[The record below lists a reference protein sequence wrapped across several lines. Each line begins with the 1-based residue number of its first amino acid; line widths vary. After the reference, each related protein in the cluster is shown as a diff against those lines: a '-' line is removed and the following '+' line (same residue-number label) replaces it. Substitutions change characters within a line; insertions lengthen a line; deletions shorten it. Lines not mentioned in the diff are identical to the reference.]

1 MFGGPVRPAR
11 NGKRS
16 LKIETMSNIQTA
28 VQQIK
33 EVGYAIIPKLIEGER
48 LRQAQADTEALLEAT
63 PIEMPGLDGKVFG
76 RMCKGL
82 FRKSRAFDDLY
93 THPTVLAVVR
103 GVLVDPDRKRGYFPF
118 GGGIQLSTTMI
129 KDVQPRENIRHRLR
143 DDAGYPI
150 PRPRPPIVVNTLL
163 ALDPFTRET
172 GGTLIVPGSHKWT
185 GPVQQDCEH
194 VAVEMDAGSI
204 LMFDG
209 SLWHNNGANQT
220 AGKTRR
226 ALNMYYSQSS
236 LRHMEGPYLG
246 LTTDQ
251 VKELPERLRAI
262 V

>member
-1 MFGGPVRPAR
+1 MPNV
-11 NGKRS
+11 
-16 LKIETMSNIQTA
+16 ETAI
-28 VQQIK
+28 QQIK
-33 EVGYAIIPKLIEGER
+33 DVGYTIIPNLVDGER
-48 LRQAQADTEALLEAT
+48 LRQGQADAQTLLEAT
-63 PIEMPGLDGKVFG
+63 PIKMPGLDGKVFG

-93 THPTVLAVVR
+93 AHPTVLAVVR

-118 GGGIQLSTTMI
+118 GGGIQLSTVLI
-129 KDVQPRENIRHRLR
+129 KDVQPRENIRHMHW

-172 GGTLIVPGSHKWT
+172 GATLVVPGSHKWT

-226 ALNMYYSQSS
+226 ALNMYYSQSW
-236 LRHMEGPYLG
+236 LRQVERPYLG
-246 LTTDQ
+246 LTTDEF
-251 VKELPERLRAI
+251 KELPETLRAI

>member
-1 MFGGPVRPAR
+1 MHNVESAIR
-11 NGKRS
+11 
-16 LKIETMSNIQTA
+16 
-28 VQQIK
+28 QIK
-33 EVGYAIIPKLIEGER
+33 DVGHAIIPKFIFGER
-48 LRQAQADTEALLEAT
+48 PRQAQADAEPLLEAT
-63 PIEMPGLDGKVFG
+63 PIEMPGLDGKVIG

-93 THPTVLAVVR
+93 AHPTVLAVVR

-118 GGGIQLSTTMI
+118 GGGIQLSTVMI
-129 KDVQPRENIRHRLR
+129 KDMQPRENIRHMHR
-143 DDAGYPI
+143 DDEGYPI

-172 GGTLIVPGSHKWT
+172 GATLVVPGSHKWT

-194 VAVEMDAGSI
+194 MAVEMDAGSI

-226 ALNMYYSQSS
+226 ALSMYYSQSW
-236 LRHMEGPYLG
+236 LRQVESPYLG
-246 LTTDQ
+246 LTTDEF
-251 VKELPERLRAI
+251 KELPETLRAI

>member
-1 MFGGPVRPAR
+1 MHD
-11 NGKRS
+11 
-16 LKIETMSNIQTA
+16 IETA
-28 VQQIK
+28 VQEIK
-33 EVGYAIIPKLIEGER
+33 EVGYTIIPNLIDGPR
-48 LRQAQADTEALLEAT
+48 LRRAQADAEALLEPT

-93 THPTVLAVVR
+93 APSTVLAVVR
-103 GVLVDPDRKRGYFPF
+103 GVLVPF
-118 GGGIQLSTTMI
+118 GGGIQLSTVMI
-129 KDVQPRENIRHRLR
+129 KDVQPRENIRRMHR
-143 DDAGYPI
+143 DDAGYAI

-163 ALDPFTRET
+163 ALDPFTSET
-172 GGTLIVPGSHKWT
+172 GGTLVVPGSHKWT

-209 SLWHNNGANQT
+209 SLWHNNGANRT

-226 ALNMYYSQSS
+226 ALNMYYSQSG
-236 LRHMEGPYLG
+236 LRQVERRYLG
-246 LTTDQ
+246 LTADEF
-251 VKELPERLRAI
+251 KELPETLQAI